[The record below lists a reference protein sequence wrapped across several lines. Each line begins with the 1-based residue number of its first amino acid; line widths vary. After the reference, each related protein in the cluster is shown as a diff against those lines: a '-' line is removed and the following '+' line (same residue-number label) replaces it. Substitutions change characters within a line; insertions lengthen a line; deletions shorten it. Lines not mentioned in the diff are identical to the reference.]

1 MTWEEEMGNR
11 SDRKFKKQAGCG
23 SKNALRRARRANDPG
38 SKGSGRRNRR
48 EER

>member
-1 MTWEEEMGNR
+1 MGNR

-23 SKNALRRARRANDPG
+23 SKNALRRARRESDPG